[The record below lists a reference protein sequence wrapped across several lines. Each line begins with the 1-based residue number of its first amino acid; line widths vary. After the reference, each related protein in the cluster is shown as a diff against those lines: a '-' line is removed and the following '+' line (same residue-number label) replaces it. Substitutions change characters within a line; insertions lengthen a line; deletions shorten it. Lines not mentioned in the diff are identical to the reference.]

1 MKNYDKNTESP
12 YLMYL
17 DANNLYGSAM
27 SQKLPIDGFKWVEKN
42 ILSRFN
48 ERFIKNYNEN
58 SDIEYFLEVVHY
70 PKRVFNLN
78 KDLPF
83 LPERKKVN
91 KCEKLICSIE
101 DKEKYVI
108 HITVLK
114 QALNHG
120 LKLEKV
126 QRVIKFNKRAWLKL
140 YIDMNTKNRTE
151 AKNEFEKDFFKLMNN
166 SVFGETME
174 NLRKHRDIKLVTTD
188 EKRSKLVSKPNYHT
202 KKRFSENMLA
212 VEMKKKKKKKKLKMN
227 KRRYVSIRY

>member
-78 KDLPF
+78 KDLRF

-91 KCEKLICSIE
+91 KCEKLICSI
-101 DKEKYVI
+101 EKYVI

-140 YIDMNTKNRTE
+140 YIDMNTKNRTK

-212 VEMKKKKKKKKLKMN
+212 VEMKKKKKLKMN

>member
-140 YIDMNTKNRTE
+140 YIDMNTKNRTK

-212 VEMKKKKKKKKLKMN
+212 VEMKKKKKKKLKMN

>member
-58 SDIEYFLEVVHY
+58 SDIEYFLEVDVHY

-140 YIDMNTKNRTE
+140 YIDMNTKNRTKS
-151 AKNEFEKDFFKLMNN
+151 KNEFEKDFFKLMNN

-212 VEMKKKKKKKKLKMN
+212 VEMKKKKN
-227 KRRYVSIRY
+227 